1 MNRPIAIDIEVAI
14 DKETDFEHPSNYDL
28 LCLGI
33 AFDEDHAIVIGADLL
48 LDAQV
53 GWAIRNLLLNTPIL
67 AQNGKFDLPGLG
79 AFGEFS
85 LSDDT
90 LLASY
95 ALDERPGTHSL
106 DYLGRE
112 FLGAPDWKGAIA
124 PYKHGPEGFGGIPPH
139 ILHKY
144 NAYDCA
150 LTYRLHTLLIQS
162 VDDQGLRPL
171 YEFLVRSSNALM
183 KVEEQ
188 GLLIDQAYH
197 AELDEKYSKLL
208 AEQETKLTRWV
219 ENPRS
224 WQQIQRALIA
234 LGIKTESTDAD
245 HLQQILDAVRDLLEQ
260 SPQEGVAVRAME
272 VEAFIDGLLT
282 YRHDQKRYGTYIAG
296 VKSRLYRGRIYPSYL
311 LHGTRTG
318 RLSSRN
324 PNIQNIPRGSEIR
337 RMFISDP
344 GCVFIQ
350 ADYAQGELRLVTTLS
365 QCEYFTTLFRDTN
378 ADPIGNV
385 QLELFG
391 PPSSDYELNKQQRTR
406 TKNIVY
412 GSLYGMIMGRG
423 RQGKLYARKLH
434 MTDDEAFRYQRALF
448 DLAPEIEQ
456 WQNATRK
463 KFLEGEPLQTV
474 FGRRLR
480 IPVEV
485 LALDEKSR
493 IDALNECLAFI
504 PQSTLSDI
512 CLHALCGLVE
522 AGENIVISI
531 HDALIAQCRA
541 GDSDLVAH
549 ILTAAMERSARD
561 TFSNYIQ
568 FPVETSVATNW
579 GDLG

>member
-1 MNRPIAIDIEVAI
+1 
-14 DKETDFEHPSNYDL
+14 
-28 LCLGI
+28 
-33 AFDEDHAIVIGADLL
+33 
-48 LDAQV
+48 
-53 GWAIRNLLLNTPIL
+53 
-67 AQNGKFDLPGLG
+67 
-79 AFGEFS
+79 
-85 LSDDT
+85 
-90 LLASY
+90 
-95 ALDERPGTHSL
+95 
-106 DYLGRE
+106 
-112 FLGAPDWKGAIA
+112 
-124 PYKHGPEGFGGIPPH
+124 
-139 ILHKY
+139 
-144 NAYDCA
+144 
-150 LTYRLHTLLIQS
+150 
-162 VDDQGLRPL
+162 
-171 YEFLVRSSNALM
+171 
-183 KVEEQ
+183 
-188 GLLIDQAYH
+188 
-197 AELDEKYSKLL
+197 
-208 AEQETKLTRWV
+208 
-219 ENPRS
+219 
-224 WQQIQRALIA
+224 
-234 LGIKTESTDAD
+234 
-245 HLQQILDAVRDLLEQ
+245 
-260 SPQEGVAVRAME
+260 
-272 VEAFIDGLLT
+272 
-282 YRHDQKRYGTYIAG
+282 
-296 VKSRLYRGRIYPSYL
+296 
-311 LHGTRTG
+311 
-318 RLSSRN
+318 
-324 PNIQNIPRGSEIR
+324 
-337 RMFISDP
+337 MFISDP